1 MTLVRWT
8 PRSPLSFR
16 NEFDRLFDSFF
27 NTGDEEETSLT
38 AFSPAVDITEKE
50 KEYLISAELP
60 GIKKEDIKMN
70 ISDNMLT
77 ISGEKNQEKKTENE
91 NYHRTEC
98 VYGSFQRSFRLPEI
112 SDQEN
117 ITAEFKDGVLIVT
130 IPKLKESISKNIAIK
145 IK

>member
-1 MTLVRWT
+1 MTLVRWS
-8 PRSPLSFR
+8 PRTTLGFR

-27 NTGDEEETSLT
+27 NTSNEEETSLT
-38 AFSPAVDITEKE
+38 AFSPAVDITETE

-70 ISDNMLT
+70 ISDNILT
-77 ISGEKNQEKKTENE
+77 ISGEKNQEKKTDKE
-91 NYHRTEC
+91 NYHRTER
-98 VYGSFQRSFRLPEI
+98 VYGTFQRSFRLPEI
-112 SDQEN
+112 SAQEN
-117 ITAEFKDGVLIVT
+117 ISAEFKDGVLTVT